1 MKREGGRKNN
11 AHPVGISKEL
21 QISTPA
27 PALSAAGAEKIND
40 VKNEREGSRRCKLC
54 GTYRVCFTPNTTSQ
68 YGILQP
74 HGMLLPNTHH
84 TGL

>member
-1 MKREGGRKNN
+1 MMMMIVATTTAEEEVDAKGRRKKKNN

-40 VKNEREGSRRCKLC
+40 VKNDR
-54 GTYRVCFTPNTTSQ
+54 
-68 YGILQP
+68 
-74 HGMLLPNTHH
+74 
-84 TGL
+84 